1 MSDHMAAEEN
11 VQKVMS
17 KTEHVVASSHESQH
31 SHDSEY
37 QDSEVDHEPIQERYG
52 NPSYSRFR
60 RVASKTIVSFG
71 PNDPE
76 NPVNWRT
83 RRKFLVLA
91 AGVMQVMNSTIGS
104 SICSNAIPQIAEE
117 FNITNKT
124 ILVLPISIFLIGYIL
139 GPLLWGPSSEY
150 FGRKPP
156 LLIAF
161 IFFMIFTLA
170 CAVADS
176 YASLLV
182 FRLFNG
188 MVASAP
194 IATVGG
200 LFADVHDDPTLR
212 GRLMSYFMACTTF
225 GPIIGPWL
233 SGFVAVVSWRW
244 CFWIGLILSGAT
256 LPLIIFMPETYAP
269 VILKRRAHK
278 LRKDTGNS
286 SIVSPL
292 DVQSRNMR
300 EMLLITISRP
310 FRMIIHEYIV
320 SLTSLYLALAYAI
333 FYLYFEA
340 YPIIFQGRCPIPAR
354 TPFETRTNKRHAGI
368 YKMSPGV
375 SGLMFLP
382 IGIGAILACGIFLW
396 YDGYLARAK
405 ARNASWAFIEEYRRL
420 PLACI
425 GGPLYVISLFWVG
438 WTASPNIHW
447 VVPFL
452 SGIPFGMGYLLI
464 FMAMLNYLTDAY
476 ETLSASA
483 QSAASCTRSILGA
496 VLPLAAKPMF
506 NRLGV
511 PWACSLIA
519 FLSLGVSVIPFA
531 FIRYGD
537 RIRANSKFC
546 QELKRIKEA
555 ERLEWEREER
565 LANGDDT
572 LEPISSRNTGVSM
585 TRIDTAR
592 TDKASIIC

>member
-1 MSDHMAAEEN
+1 MSDHVAAEEN
-11 VQKVMS
+11 VQKVVS
-17 KTEHVVASSHESQH
+17 ATEHIVASSHQSQH
-31 SHDSEY
+31 SHDSED

-71 PNDPE
+71 PNDPD

-91 AGVMQVMNSTIGS
+91 SGVMQVMNSTIGS

-117 FNITNKT
+117 FDITNET

-156 LLIAF
+156 LLIAY
-161 IFFMIFTLA
+161 ILFMIFTLA

-182 FRLFNG
+182 FRLLNG

-212 GRLMSYFMACTTF
+212 GRLMAYFMACTTF
-225 GPIIGPWL
+225 GPIIGPWV
-233 SGFVAVVSWRW
+233 SGFVAVVDWRW
-244 CFWIGLILSGAT
+244 CFWIGLILAGAS

-292 DVQSRNMR
+292 DIQSRNLR
-300 EMLLITISRP
+300 EMLIITISRP
-310 FRMIIHEYIV
+310 FRMILHEYIV
-320 SLTSLYLALAYAI
+320 SLSSLYLALAYAI

-340 YPIIFQGRCPIPAR
+340 YPIIFQD
-354 TPFETRTNKRHAGI
+354 I

-382 IGIGAILACGIFLW
+382 IGIGAILACGVFLW

-555 ERLEWEREER
+555 EQLEWEREER

-572 LEPISSRNTGVSM
+572 LVPIPSRNTGISM

>member
-1 MSDHMAAEEN
+1 MSDHVAAEEN
-11 VQKVMS
+11 VRKVMS
-17 KTEHVVASSHESQH
+17 ATESHH
-31 SHDSEY
+31 SHDSEDR
-37 QDSEVDHEPIQERYG
+37 DSEVDHEPIQERYG
-52 NPSYSRFR
+52 NPSSSRFR

-71 PNDPE
+71 PNDPA

-91 AGVMQVMNSTIGS
+91 SGVMQVMNSTIGS

-117 FNITNKT
+117 FDITNET
-124 ILVLPISIFLIGYIL
+124 ALVLPISIFLIGYIL

-156 LLIAF
+156 LLIAYVL
-161 IFFMIFTLA
+161 FMIFTLA

-176 YASLLV
+176 YESLLV

-212 GRLMSYFMACTTF
+212 GRLMAYFMACTTF

-244 CFWIGLILSGAT
+244 CFWIGLILSGAS
-256 LPLIIFMPETYAP
+256 LPLVIFMPETYAP

-292 DVQSRNMR
+292 DVQSRNVR
-300 EMLLITISRP
+300 EMMIITISRP

-340 YPIIFQGRCPIPAR
+340 YPIIFQGV
-354 TPFETRTNKRHAGI
+354 

-382 IGIGAILACGIFLW
+382 IGIGAILACGIFIW

-546 QELKRIKEA
+546 QELKRAKEA
-555 ERLEWEREER
+555 EKLELEREER

-572 LEPISSRNTGVSM
+572 LAPIPSRNTGISM

-592 TDKASIIC
+592 TDRASIIC